1 MDNTSERVKKEFVNY
16 VLEHNKF
23 PVSVFSFMKKL
34 KLSED
39 QFYNMS
45 ASFEALE
52 AEIWQSYFD
61 ETIARL
67 HNDSTFPQYAVREKL
82 LALYFTFFET
92 LKSNRSFVRF
102 TFDNKPGYKPYPFA
116 LHKMKES
123 FSKFVNELV
132 TEGKESKEIAER
144 KLLKIDY
151 AKPMWGHLVFMLNF
165 WIKDTSKG
173 FEQTDVAI
181 EKSVNLAMDLMGQS
195 ALDSAFDFAKFLFQS
210 HSNKMA

>member
-1 MDNTSERVKKEFVNY
+1 MDNTSDKIKKEFVNY
-16 VLEHNKF
+16 VLEHNEF
-23 PVSVFSFMKKL
+23 PKSVFSFTKKL

-39 QFYNMS
+39 QFYNTA
-45 ASFEALE
+45 ASFEGLE
-52 AEIWQSYFD
+52 ADIWQSYFD

-67 HNDSTFPQYAVREKL
+67 HNDNTFPQYSVREKL
-82 LALYFTFFET
+82 LALYFTLFET

-102 TFDNKPGYKPYPFA
+102 TFDNKPKYKPYPAA
-116 LHKMKES
+116 LHTLKES
-123 FSKFVNELV
+123 FEKFVNELV

-151 AKPMWGHLVFMLNF
+151 SKPIWGHFVFMLNF

-195 ALDSAFDFAKFLFQS
+195 ALDSAFDFAKFLFQQ